1 MSVESFNPADTSLL
15 DVTPTAA
22 EHLKQQLAQDA
33 NDAQAVRLSVKESGC
48 TGYMYV
54 LDLVA
59 APSTDD
65 IVLTLD
71 NSIKLYVDPASV
83 PVVRGTCIDYVT
95 EGLNRQ
101 LEFRNPNAQ
110 DYCGCGE
117 SFNIG

>member
-15 DVTPTAA
+15 EVTNSAA
-22 EHLKQQLAQDA
+22 EHFKQQLAQDA
-33 NDAQAVRLSVKESGC
+33 KGAKVVRLSVKESGC

-54 LDLVA
+54 LDLVPA
-59 APSTDD
+59 AESDDQLLTFDNGVVLAVDTD
-65 IVLTLD
+65 
-71 NSIKLYVDPASV
+71 SI
-83 PVVRGTCIDYVT
+83 PVVRGTCIDFVQQ
-95 EGLNRQ
+95 GLNRQ

>member
-1 MSVESFNPADTSLL
+1 MSVEKFDPAEASVVE
-15 DVTPTAA
+15 VTASAA
-22 EHLKQQLAQDA
+22 EHFKQQLAQD
-33 NDAQAVRLSVKESGC
+33 DKGAQAVRLAVKESGC

-59 APSTDD
+59 GPVAGDLK
-65 IVLTLD
+65 VVLD
-71 NSIKLYVDPASV
+71 NGVNLYLDPDSI
-83 PVVRGTCIDYVT
+83 PVIRGTCIDFVVQ
-95 EGLNRQ
+95 GLNRQ

>member
-1 MSVESFNPADTSLL
+1 MSVEKFDPAETSLL
-15 DVTPTAA
+15 EVTPAAA
-22 EHLKQQLAQDA
+22 EHFKQQLAQDGK
-33 NDAQAVRLSVKESGC
+33 AQAVRLSVKESGC

-59 APSTDD
+59 EACAGDLSLP
-65 IVLTLD
+65 LD
-71 NSIKLYVDPASV
+71 NGVKLYLDPDSI
-83 PVVRGTCIDYVT
+83 PVIRGTCIDFVVQ
-95 EGLNRQ
+95 GLNRQ